1 LQSERSFKQHALVSK
16 FVTSFD
22 SGQSCAGT
30 NNHALFHRNV
40 KPSLQHYVKYGL
52 FTPAQQTNV
61 TSIVRDVLKDK
72 VPSFIENPHVPT
84 IKSPQPVVYYQVDG
98 VHDKIRLMG
107 NLALSY
113 FEGLVDENN
122 EGLPGPEKAKVI
134 WSYDENEVRRLVGNT
149 SEDIEGIVNEEK
161 QVKIQLLMLT
171 LFWCSCLTLE
181 FETLFSSGTATG
193 SYMA

>member
-1 LQSERSFKQHALVSK
+1 
-16 FVTSFD
+16 
-22 SGQSCAGT
+22 
-30 NNHALFHRNV
+30 V